1 MFGISA
7 FLFFVLIVLSLAA
20 IQSSTST
27 SPDAA
32 PDNFFAV
39 FHAASI
45 LHFRRRLEFL
55 KSPVVLWE
63 LFDIH
68 ISDLRIS
75 SLGLNRIKLLLTR
88 LNKVKRKR
96 AELGGSA
103 VVMIFNVGLSGAN
116 ITDVD
121 TLQTFGS
128 RTKDRSQIV
137 VDHLNMLLNSC
148 PRVGLVELLLHVL
161 RRESLVI
168 SSVVTDRTR
177 RGSEIP
183 DPDLPCAIANPARVP
198 TYPSLYV

>member
-1 MFGISA
+1 MFS
-7 FLFFVLIVLSLAA
+7 SLAA
-20 IQSSTST
+20 IQSSTLT

-32 PDNFFAV
+32 PNIFFAF
-39 FHAASI
+39 FHVASI

-68 ISDLRIS
+68 VSDLRI
-75 SLGLNRIKLLLTR
+75 LLWGLSRIKLLLTR

-96 AELGGSA
+96 AELGDSA
-103 VVMIFNVGLSGAN
+103 VVMISMLVCREPISSMSISYRLLEA
-116 ITDVD
+116 V
-121 TLQTFGS
+121 
-128 RTKDRSQIV
+128 RMDRSQIV

-148 PRVGLVELLLHVL
+148 PRVELVEFLLDVL

-168 SSVVTDRTR
+168 PSVVSDRSR